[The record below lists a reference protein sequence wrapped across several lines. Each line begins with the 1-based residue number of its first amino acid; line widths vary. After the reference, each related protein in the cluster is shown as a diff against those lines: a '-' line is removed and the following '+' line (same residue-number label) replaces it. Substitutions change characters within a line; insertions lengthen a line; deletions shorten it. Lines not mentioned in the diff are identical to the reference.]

1 MVKQKQHQ
9 KWKARKGITCQK
21 WSHMFPE
28 VTARSSFYAF
38 WAKAKR
44 WCSFREHLRK
54 VAFINDKSDNFTR
67 ILWNH
72 RYWPHQ
78 RWAKLARAA
87 KRNDCWSAPCSSHF
101 HTFITN
107 PCRMWRQWRIP
118 TVISLGLSSRIRSSL
133 MGPISTVQDYSC
145 EIIRFVINKCHLAQ
159 MLSEA
164 TPTLGLSPKCMK
176 WRPCCNFRKHVR
188 PLLACNSFPGFS
200 FLVLLLLHDIG
211 KVVRLPFFINSRILE

>member
-1 MVKQKQHQ
+1 
-9 KWKARKGITCQK
+9 
-21 WSHMFPE
+21 MFPE

-87 KRNDCWSAPCSSHF
+87 KRNDCWSAPFSSHF
-101 HTFITN
+101 HTFIL
-107 PCRMWRQWRIP
+107 QIP
-118 TVISLGLSSRIRSSL
+118 VECDGNGAFQQSFLLASLAEFAHLWWGQYLRFKIILAKLSDLSLINATLRKCSRKLHQRL
-133 MGPISTVQDYSC
+133 A
-145 EIIRFVINKCHLAQ
+145 LAQ
-159 MLSEA
+159 NAWNEDLAVTSGNM
-164 TPTLGLSPKCMK
+164 
-176 WRPCCNFRKHVR
+176 WDHFWHVI
-188 PLLACNSFPGFS
+188 PFLAFHFWCYFYSTTSGRWWACHFS
-200 FLVLLLLHDIG
+200 LIREFSNKIP
-211 KVVRLPFFINSRILE
+211 R